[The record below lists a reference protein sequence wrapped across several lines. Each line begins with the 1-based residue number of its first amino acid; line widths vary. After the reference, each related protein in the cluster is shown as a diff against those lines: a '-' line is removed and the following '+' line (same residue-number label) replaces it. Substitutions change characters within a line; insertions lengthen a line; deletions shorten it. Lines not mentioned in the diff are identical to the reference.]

1 MSTAF
6 SRSWNPCIQCSTDL
20 LTVLQPLLLL
30 HTQEISSFPNG
41 GSCRRIARIECC
53 RKRKQKIDSSLYVHK
68 NSKKNTTAQYPRNV
82 FAFFQDLLHCH
93 CKIFTK
99 KGFLHK
105 NEYVRKCIWLCF
117 GYVIEFLM
125 LIREMAFVFHKK

>member
-68 NSKKNTTAQYPRNV
+68 NSKKKYDSSISSKCFCLLPRFVALPLQN
-82 FAFFQDLLHCH
+82 LHE
-93 CKIFTK
+93 
-99 KGFLHK
+99 KGVIHFLHK
-105 NEYVRKCIWLCF
+105 NEYVVGCLYENVF
-117 GYVIEFLM
+117 GCALDM
-125 LIREMAFVFHKK
+125 S